1 MLETYVSHL
10 NLRKKKIIEVKAKL
24 IFLSYFST
32 AVHVQFAAIRC
43 LVSLK
48 IVLSKW
54 NNSITFFVINQR
66 NQEDH

>member
-10 NLRKKKIIEVKAKL
+10 NLWGKKIIKVKAKL
-24 IFLSYFST
+24 TFLSYFST

-48 IVLSKW
+48 IVLS
-54 NNSITFFVINQR
+54 N
-66 NQEDH
+66 

>member
-48 IVLSKW
+48 IVLS
-54 NNSITFFVINQR
+54 NFTTR
-66 NQEDH
+66 